1 MKAKKW
7 GEEEGGD
14 KDCKEKAA
22 AALVTQLATALVCC
36 HSKLS
41 STSYESFAVVKV
53 TSYLDWGK
61 KNLHIQKMF
70 FQMLALTWSLHVFSI
85 YSCATEVLAC
95 LCNNWLMHFLIFDGL

>member
-1 MKAKKW
+1 MKAKKR
-7 GEEEGGD
+7 EEEGGD

-53 TSYLDWGK
+53 TSYLDWGEK
-61 KNLHIQKMF
+61 KSSH
-70 FQMLALTWSLHVFSI
+70 SEDVFSN
-85 YSCATEVLAC
+85 AGLNLKLAC
-95 LCNNWLMHFLIFDGL
+95 VLNI